1 MFYFQKIQQ
10 NNSIKSINKSAS
22 VFIGCDRNHYLLV
35 IKPTQKIP
43 AKSFYLTAS
52 NLSARNN
59 SKKFNKLSYP
69 AQIINLIK
77 QSRREGFLTLP
88 LPSTI
93 NKSPKIHLQNLKI
106 QQTASKEIPG
116 TLFSITQFSITNKT
130 PTLRSLTER
139 QFLSTKLSPHKII
152 AISLDD
158 HQLTPT
164 KNFTTLHIITER
176 TNAK

>member
-22 VFIGCDRNHYLLV
+22 VFIGCDRQHYLLV
-35 IKPTQKIP
+35 ITPTKKTP
-43 AKSFYLTAS
+43 AQSFYLSAS

-77 QSRREGFLTLP
+77 QSRREGFVTLPLP

-93 NKSPKIHLQNLKI
+93 NKSLKI
-106 QQTASKEIPG
+106 QQTAYQEIPG

-130 PTLRSLTER
+130 PTLRTLTER
-139 QFLSTKLSPHKII
+139 QFLSTKLSPHQII
-152 AISLDD
+152 ALSLDD

-176 TNAK
+176 TNDK